1 MSADRVP
8 ADVSAAG
15 DTAAAQQRLTVRVR
29 REQALDSGAW
39 VWTGLPEGY
48 PGSAAGRTVAELFEE
63 IEALKHFMTGDDPAT
78 DIAVD
83 YLYEVA
89 DLPAE
94 VLLDYQHGRAARDDA
109 AENLRRANE
118 ELTVK
123 ARATASALRAAGL
136 SVRDGAALMGLS
148 KSRFDQLST

>member
-1 MSADRVP
+1 MSIDRVRAYP
-8 ADVSAAG
+8 SAAG
-15 DTAAAQQRLTVRVR
+15 DTAAAQKRLTVRVR

-48 PGSAAGRTVAELFEE
+48 PGSAGGRTVAELFEE
-63 IEALKHFMTGDDPAT
+63 VEALKHFMTGEEPGT
-78 DIAVD
+78 DVGVD

-89 DLPAE
+89 DVPVE
-94 VLLDYQHGRAARDDA
+94 VLIDYQHGRAARDKA
-109 AENLRRANE
+109 AEDLRRASD

-148 KSRFDQLST
+148 KSRFDQLSA

>member
-1 MSADRVP
+1 MSTDRVRAHASG
-8 ADVSAAG
+8 AD

-39 VWTGLPEGY
+39 VWTGLPEGC
-48 PGSAAGRTVAELFEE
+48 PGSAGGRTVAELFAEV
-63 IEALKHFMTGDDPAT
+63 EALKHFMMGEDPAT

-89 DLPAE
+89 DVPVQ
-94 VLLDYQHGRAARDDA
+94 VLIDYQHGRATRDRA
-109 AENLRRANE
+109 AEDLRRAND

-123 ARATASALRAAGL
+123 ARATVRALRAAGL

-148 KSRFDQLST
+148 KSRFDQLSA